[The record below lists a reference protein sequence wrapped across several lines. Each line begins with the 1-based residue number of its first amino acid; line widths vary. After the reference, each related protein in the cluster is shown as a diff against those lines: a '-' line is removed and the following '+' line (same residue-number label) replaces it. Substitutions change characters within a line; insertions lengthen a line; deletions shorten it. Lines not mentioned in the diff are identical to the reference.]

1 MSERRDPPGLR
12 IVSAGRHAAPG
23 DDPGW
28 LGHDPAARPVA
39 TNPAEPDDAPIRT
52 VLVADCPA
60 STALFKAAL
69 AEGAAFLL
77 AGVAERAEHG
87 LREVMKARPSLL
99 LASLADPRAALELVE
114 RIAELYPDTA
124 IFLATEAD
132 SPELLKRAMR
142 AGVREVFAR
151 PPAPDELA
159 QALRRLVRQ
168 RQQGPA
174 HRRTAGEIIAVFSA
188 KGGLG
193 ATFLATNLAVHLAR
207 SGEHKAAIVDL
218 NLELGDVSTFLN
230 VRAGHSILDLV
241 SPQTAMDSQLV
252 ESTLATHRS
261 GLKLLAQP
269 EDAADADRVTGGEVG
284 QILTRFKTMFE
295 YTVVDTPRRFD
306 ERTLEALD
314 LADHILLIAALDLP
328 TIRNARRSVEVFQRL
343 GYGERLKL
351 IVNRHRADRT
361 TERMERS
368 FGVPVFWHLPDDYA
382 TAISAINAGVPAAE
396 VGPESELSASIAE
409 LADALSGQHEI
420 RFRRPRPQAATGLLR
435 RLGRNL
441 LGVSG
446 APLGGQR

>member
-1 MSERRDPPGLR
+1 MHDRRGEDGMSERRTFSGLR
-12 IVSAGRHAAPG
+12 VVSAGRHASGADTAWPG
-23 DDPGW
+23 PEA
-28 LGHDPAARPVA
+28 PAAGA
-39 TNPAEPDDAPIRT
+39 SLDLEDTPIRT
-52 VLVADCPA
+52 VLVSDCPHSA
-60 STALFKAAL
+60 GLFKAAL
-69 AEGAAFLL
+69 AEAGGFLL
-77 AGVAERAEHG
+77 AGTAERAEHG

-99 LASLADPRAALELVE
+99 CLSLADAQDALELAE
-114 RIAELYPDTA
+114 RIAELYPATT
-124 IFLATEAD
+124 IFLATETD

-142 AGVREVFAR
+142 MGVREVLSR
-151 PPAPDELA
+151 PPTPDELA
-159 QALRRLVRQ
+159 GALQRLTRQ
-168 RQQGPA
+168 RVQGGTQ
-174 HRRTAGEIIAVFSA
+174 RQTAGEIIAVFAA

-193 ATFLATNLAVHLAR
+193 ATFLASNLAVHLAA
-207 SGEHKAAIVDL
+207 SGERRAAIVDL

-241 SPQTAMDSQLV
+241 TPATGMDAQLV

-284 QILTRFKTMFE
+284 QVLTRFKTMFE

-328 TIRNARRSVEVFQRL
+328 TIRNARRSIEVFNRL

-351 IVNRHRADRT
+351 IVNRHRSDRA

-368 FGVPVFWHLPDDYA
+368 FGLPVYWHLPDDYA

-396 VGPESELSASIAE
+396 VGPESELSISIAA
-409 LADALSGQHEI
+409 LADALTGRVGGSGHP
-420 RFRRPRPQAATGLLR
+420 RRPPAAGLLR
-435 RLGRNL
+435 RLGWNL
-441 LGVSG
+441 LGIASS
-446 APLGGQR
+446 R

>member
-1 MSERRDPPGLR
+1 
-12 IVSAGRHAAPG
+12 
-23 DDPGW
+23 
-28 LGHDPAARPVA
+28 
-39 TNPAEPDDAPIRT
+39 
-52 VLVADCPA
+52 
-60 STALFKAAL
+60 
-69 AEGAAFLL
+69 
-77 AGVAERAEHG
+77 
-87 LREVMKARPSLL
+87 
-99 LASLADPRAALELVE
+99 
-114 RIAELYPDTA
+114 
-124 IFLATEAD
+124 
-132 SPELLKRAMR
+132 
-142 AGVREVFAR
+142 
-151 PPAPDELA
+151 
-159 QALRRLVRQ
+159 
-168 RQQGPA
+168 
-174 HRRTAGEIIAVFSA
+174 
-188 KGGLG
+188 
-193 ATFLATNLAVHLAR
+193 
-207 SGEHKAAIVDL
+207 
-218 NLELGDVSTFLN
+218 
-230 VRAGHSILDLV
+230 
-241 SPQTAMDSQLV
+241 
-252 ESTLATHRS
+252 LATHRS

-396 VGPESELSASIAE
+396 VGPESELSSSIAE

-435 RLGRNL
+435 RLGRN
-441 LGVSG
+441 
-446 APLGGQR
+446 